1 MGKKHGCKYNYFI
14 EYRAKDWNR
23 WNTVTFPIS
32 DIKYCTCSNIN
43 SSNHVWCSVGT
54 GYIGEFTVF
63 GGEARPQ
70 TVRFLYKD
78 KLLKDINFQNAS
90 IEQCKQELF
99 PLLKTLVD
107 YYQGLEKLE
116 HL

>member
-1 MGKKHGCKYNYFI
+1 MGKKHGSKYYYFI
-14 EYRAKDWNR
+14 EYRAKDLLGWH
-23 WNTVTFPIS
+23 TVTFPIS
-32 DIKYCTCSNIN
+32 KIKVCICNTNGP
-43 SSNHVWCSVGT
+43 NHAWCSVRT
-54 GYIGEFTVF
+54 GYVEEFTVF
-63 GGEARPQ
+63 AGEAKPQ
-70 TVRFLYKD
+70 SVRFLYKD
-78 KLLKDINFQNAS
+78 KFLKDINFQNAS